1 MKTDLISSIG
11 VAVLGVIV
19 SYFICNI
26 LVSTW
31 TTDSYTVKTLES
43 EVTADITDPDSS
55 VFNYRALNPT
65 VEVYVG
71 SCKEFDSNGQC
82 LDGDDEDINQ
92 DIIDNII
99 PDSDEDDWDTENDQ
113 TTPNSQK
120 DEKQSSRQD
129 NSRTR
134 KEE

>member
-31 TTDSYTVKTLES
+31 TTDNYTVKTLES
-43 EVTADITDPDSS
+43 EVTADITDPDPS

-71 SCKEFDSNGQC
+71 NCREFDSDGQC
-82 LDGDDEDINQ
+82 LDSDDDDINK
-92 DIIDNII
+92 DIIDDIT
-99 PDSDEDDWDTENDQ
+99 PSPQDDDDEGKS
-113 TTPNSQK
+113 P
-120 DEKQSSRQD
+120 RQE

>member
-71 SCKEFDSNGQC
+71 NCKEFDSNGQC

>member
-11 VAVLGVIV
+11 VAVLGAIV
-19 SYFICNI
+19 SFFICNI

-31 TTDSYTVKTLES
+31 TTDNYTVKTLES
-43 EVTADITDPDSS
+43 EVSADITSPDSS

-71 SCKEFDSNGQC
+71 NCREFDSNGQC
-82 LDGDDEDINQ
+82 LDGDEEDINQ
-92 DIIDNII
+92 DIIDNVTPN
-99 PDSDEDDWDTENDQ
+99 PDEEDENQ
-113 TTPNSQK
+113 PNPNSQE
-120 DEKQSSRQD
+120 DENQSSRQN
-129 NSRTR
+129 NSGTR

>member
-99 PDSDEDDWDTENDQ
+99 PDSDEDDWGTENDQ

>member
-11 VAVLGVIV
+11 LAIVGVIV

-26 LVSTW
+26 LVSSW
-31 TTDSYTVKTLES
+31 TTGSYTVKTLES
-43 EVTADITDPDSS
+43 EISADIADPDPN

-71 SCKEFDSNGQC
+71 NCKEFDSNGQC